1 MNSQEPFKISNIEFN
16 KIVYP
21 KNKSND
27 KKKIIYMKYNDK
39 GKLKNFVFQTPTLLN
54 INKSQMYNGYN
65 EIELALVGKEKDKV
79 KKFVNFLNELE
90 NKVKSDAQFNASSW
104 FNITD
109 ENQTINFQKIIRES
123 EDFPTGTIKIKIIKN
138 NDFETLLQ
146 LNNSKRIGV
155 DAIPDDS
162 WSKMILEC
170 YAVWINSNNDFGIFL
185 RPVLISFTPKEKE
198 VYNYTFLEDS
208 DEDNETDVPDTDV
221 TNNIF
226 MRVDAISKS
235 KNTNANESTSQLEIN
250 DLLRKLESD
259 SVSVRTSEQDPPDLN
274 MLNKLTNINVL
285 QIDLGTKLSS
295 SENSDDEY
303 QTDSEVEK
311 SPNIDAETSD
321 NDINNNIKQI
331 INYK

>member
-1 MNSQEPFKISNIEFN
+1 MNSQEPFKISNIDFG

-21 KNKSND
+21 KNRSND
-27 KKKIIYMKYNDK
+27 NKKIILMKYNDK

-54 INKSQMYNGYN
+54 INKAQMCKGYN
-65 EIELALVGKEKDKV
+65 EIELALVGKERDRV
-79 KKFVNFLNELE
+79 NSFVDFLNKLE
-90 NKVKSDAQFNASSW
+90 NKVKSDAQFYASSW
-104 FNITD
+104 FNVTD

-146 LNNSKRIGV
+146 LNNSKRISV

-198 VYNYTFLEDS
+198 VYNYKFLEDS
-208 DEDNETDVPDTDV
+208 DEDNEIDVPDTDI
-221 TNNIF
+221 NNHIF
-226 MRVDAISKS
+226 MRVDGISKYKS
-235 KNTNANESTSQLEIN
+235 TNESTSQLEIN
-250 DLLRKLESD
+250 ELMKQLESD
-259 SVSVRTSEQDPPDLN
+259 SIRTSDPDLS
-274 MLNKLTNINVL
+274 MLNNNTNTNVNVL
-285 QIDLGTKLSS
+285 KIDLGTKLSS
-295 SENSDDEY
+295 SENSDDY
-303 QTDSEVEK
+303 QTDSELEK

-321 NDINNNIKQI
+321 DDKI
-331 INYK
+331 